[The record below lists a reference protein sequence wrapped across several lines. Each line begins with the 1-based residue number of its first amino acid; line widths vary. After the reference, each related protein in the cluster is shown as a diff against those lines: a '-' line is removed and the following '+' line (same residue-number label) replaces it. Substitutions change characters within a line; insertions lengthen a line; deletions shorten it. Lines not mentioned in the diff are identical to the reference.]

1 MREGELNFLKMG
13 QIGEIQK
20 GQQKVEGCQKRQRS
34 CKKGVMAMFEREKLF
49 KKYMKK
55 IYI

>member
-20 GQQKVEGCQKRQRS
+20 CQQKVEGCQKRQRS